1 MTPRLSDALLGRHI
15 VIAVDRR
22 SDELMAALERH
33 GATVSRAPALTNIPH
48 IDDATLLERTRALIA
63 EPPEIVVVTT
73 GIGFRGWFEAATEA
87 GLAEQLRAALEGARL
102 LARGPKARG
111 AIQQAGLRADW
122 VADSEMSAE
131 VADHLRTL
139 DVRGRRVAVQHHGA
153 GADGLDE
160 VLEEGGADVVSLTVY
175 RWGPPAD
182 PEAVRGS
189 LRAAACGEVDA
200 VMFTA
205 APGAARW
212 LEYAT
217 EQGVLDD
224 IRRQVQHGRL
234 VIAGVG
240 PVTAGPLESR
250 GLSVMTPERS
260 RLGALVRLVVHHFA
274 EHEDRAEEPGAE
286 EPGADDS
293 DAAVP
298 GAR

>member
-22 SDELMAALERH
+22 SEELTAALERH
-33 GATVSRAPALTNIPH
+33 GATVTRAPALTNIPH
-48 IDDATLLERTRALIA
+48 IDDATLWERTRALIA

-73 GIGFRGWFEAATEA
+73 GIGFRGWFEAATDA
-87 GLAEQLRAALEGARL
+87 GLADQLRSALEGARL

-111 AIQQAGLRADW
+111 AIHQAGLRTDW

-131 VADHLRTL
+131 IAEHLCTL
-139 DVRGRRVAVQHHGA
+139 EVRGRRVAVQHHGA

-160 VLEEGGADVVSLTVY
+160 LLEEAGADVVSLTVY

-182 PEAVRGS
+182 PEAVHGS
-189 LRAAACGEVDA
+189 LRAAARGEVDA
-200 VMFTA
+200 VVFTA
-205 APGAARW
+205 APGASRW

-217 EQGVLDD
+217 EEGVLDA
-224 IRRQVQHGRL
+224 IRGQVQQGRL

-240 PVTAGPLESR
+240 PVTAAPLESQ
-250 GLSVMTPERS
+250 GLTVMTPERS
-260 RLGALVRLVVHHFA
+260 RLGALVRLVVRQVGQHA
-274 EHEDRAEEPGAE
+274 DRAQELGAS
-286 EPGADDS
+286 DS

-298 GAR
+298 GAH